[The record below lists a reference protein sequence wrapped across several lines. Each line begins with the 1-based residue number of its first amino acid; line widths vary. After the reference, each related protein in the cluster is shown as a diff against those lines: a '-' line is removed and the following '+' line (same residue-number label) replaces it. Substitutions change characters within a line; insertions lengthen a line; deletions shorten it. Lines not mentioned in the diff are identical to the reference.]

1 MFTHNLN
8 PIIFDFGILS
18 LRWYSLAYFIGIIF
32 GWWYGKKIYSK
43 IYKKDNKN
51 FKLNIFDDYI
61 SYVIVSII
69 IGGRIGYVLF
79 YNLGYYIT
87 NPLEI
92 FFIWNGGMSFHG
104 GLLGIIVATIY
115 FAKKNGID
123 NLVLLDVVACVAP
136 VGIFF
141 GRLAN
146 FINGELFGKTTD
158 IPWSVIFP
166 AVDDQARHPSQ
177 IYEALLE
184 GVLLFLVLNFVI
196 RKTNYI
202 RGKSAA
208 LFLIFYSIFRSI
220 SEIYREPDIQIGYIY
235 NFISMGSLL
244 SIFMFACGIIMYI
257 KIK

>member
-18 LRWYSLAYFIGIIF
+18 LRWYSLAYLIGIIF
-32 GWWYGKKIYSK
+32 GWWYGKKIFSK
-43 IYKKDNKN
+43 INKKDNKN

-79 YNLGYYIT
+79 YNLSYYIT

-104 GLLGIIVATIY
+104 GLLGIVIATIY

-136 VGIFF
+136 VGIFC

-146 FINGELFGKTTD
+146 FINGELYGKPT
-158 IPWSVIFP
+158 ILPWGVIFP
-166 AVDDQARHPSQ
+166 KIDNQSRHPSQ
-177 IYEALLE
+177 IYEAFLE
-184 GVLLFLVLNFVI
+184 GILLFFLLNIFFN
-196 RKTNYI
+196 KTSYQK
-202 RGKSAA
+202 GKCAA
-208 LFLIFYSIFRSI
+208 LFLVFYSVFRLI
-220 SEIYREPDIQIGYIY
+220 SEIFREPDSQIGYIF
-235 NFISMGSLL
+235 NHISVGSLL
-244 SIFMFACGIIMYI
+244 SFLMLALGIIMYLRV
-257 KIK
+257 K